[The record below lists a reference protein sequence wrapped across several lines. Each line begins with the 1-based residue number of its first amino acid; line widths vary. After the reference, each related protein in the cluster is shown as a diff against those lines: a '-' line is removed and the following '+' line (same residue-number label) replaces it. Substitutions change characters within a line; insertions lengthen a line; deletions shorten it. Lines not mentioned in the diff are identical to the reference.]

1 MTLIS
6 VNSGTA
12 SNRFDA
18 IFAAVIASC
27 ADFCAGARQGRDIE
41 GRYHELARRSDT
53 DLDRLGLTRSDIAQ
67 VFLPAPYCPSLA
79 PPGRA
84 LFCAIGHGD
93 LSCGRRAGPI
103 PPFATP
109 MAAAAPANL
118 FSVFPESL
126 AAKLFANAKPVKL
139 AADEVLFLAG
149 DPGDGCYRV
158 DQGLLKIS
166 MIAPSGAERILAI
179 VGRGGI
185 VGELSTIDGLPRS
198 ASVAAV
204 RESEL
209 TFVSRAT
216 FQAFAEENPQVYMHL
231 VTLLAARLRDT
242 DGVVAAGSFL
252 PLKGR
257 VARALLDLAEAF
269 GQDVGKGRILIRQK
283 VSQSDVAAMAGIAR
297 ENVSRILNDWI
308 RDKLVS
314 RLSGYYCL
322 ENKTRLE
329 RESAI

>member
-1 MTLIS
+1 M
-6 VNSGTA
+6 
-12 SNRFDA
+12 
-18 IFAAVIASC
+18 AAV
-27 ADFCAGARQGRDIE
+27 
-41 GRYHELARRSDT
+41 
-53 DLDRLGLTRSDIAQ
+53 
-67 VFLPAPYCPSLA
+67 
-79 PPGRA
+79 
-84 LFCAIGHGD
+84 
-93 LSCGRRAGPI
+93 
-103 PPFATP
+103 
-109 MAAAAPANL
+109 APANL

-126 AAKLFANAKPVKL
+126 AVKLFANAKTVKL
-139 AADEVLFLAG
+139 AADEVLFIAG

-158 DQGLLKIS
+158 EHGLLKVS

-179 VGRGGI
+179 VGSGGI

-216 FQAFAEENPQVYMHL
+216 FQAFADANPQVYMHL
-231 VTLLAARLRDT
+231 VSLLAARLRDT
-242 DGVVAAGSFL
+242 DAVVAAGSFL

-308 RDKLVS
+308 RDKLVT

>member
-1 MTLIS
+1 M
-6 VNSGTA
+6 
-12 SNRFDA
+12 
-18 IFAAVIASC
+18 
-27 ADFCAGARQGRDIE
+27 
-41 GRYHELARRSDT
+41 
-53 DLDRLGLTRSDIAQ
+53 
-67 VFLPAPYCPSLA
+67 
-79 PPGRA
+79 PG
-84 LFCAIGHGD
+84 
-93 LSCGRRAGPI
+93 P
-103 PPFATP
+103 T
-109 MAAAAPANL
+109 PANL
-118 FSVFPESL
+118 FSVFPERLS
-126 AAKLFANAKPVKL
+126 AQLFAHAQRKKL

-158 DQGLLKIS
+158 EQGLLKVS

-179 VGRGGI
+179 VGPGGI

-209 TFVSRAT
+209 SFISRAA
-216 FQAFAEENPQVYMHL
+216 FQAFADHHLEVYKHL
-231 VTLLAARLRDT
+231 VTLLANRLRDT

-269 GQDVGKGRILIRQK
+269 GQDVGQGRILIRQK
-283 VSQSDVAAMAGIAR
+283 VGQSDVAAMAGIAR

-308 RDKLVS
+308 RDRLVS

-322 ENKTRLE
+322 ENKARLQ
-329 RESAI
+329 REIVL

>member
-1 MTLIS
+1 
-6 VNSGTA
+6 
-12 SNRFDA
+12 
-18 IFAAVIASC
+18 
-27 ADFCAGARQGRDIE
+27 
-41 GRYHELARRSDT
+41 
-53 DLDRLGLTRSDIAQ
+53 
-67 VFLPAPYCPSLA
+67 
-79 PPGRA
+79 
-84 LFCAIGHGD
+84 
-93 LSCGRRAGPI
+93 
-103 PPFATP
+103 
-109 MAAAAPANL
+109 MAAPAPANL

-126 AAKLFANAKPVKL
+126 AVKLFANAKTIKL
-139 AADEVLFLAG
+139 AADEVLFIAG

-158 DQGLLKIS
+158 EQGLLKVS

-179 VGRGGI
+179 VGPGGI

-204 RESEL
+204 RDAEL

-216 FQAFAEENPQVYMHL
+216 FQAFAEGNPQVYMHL
-231 VTLLAARLRDT
+231 VTLLAERLRDT
-242 DGVVAAGSFL
+242 DAVIAAGSFL